1 MLQKG
6 TVPCPK
12 CGSVAE
18 ACVRYFGDDIGG
30 GEIGP
35 IPVRIRWCHNADCG
49 YETQKAER
57 KKKSKSQCQPH
68 QSRTSGGYSSSG
80 PTQRCPGG

>member
-30 GEIGP
+30 
-35 IPVRIRWCHNADCG
+35 RDRADTG
-49 YETQKAER
+49 TYPLVPQRRLWLRNPEG
-57 KKKSKSQCQPH
+57 
-68 QSRTSGGYSSSG
+68 RTEEEE
-80 PTQRCPGG
+80 